1 MQNKGA
7 IRVLAIALA
16 LVCLYQ
22 LSFTWFSSRVEKRAR
37 EYAAHA
43 VTGITDA
50 VEREREFKQKEN
62 YFLDSVSGETVYNFF
77 WLRKYSYADCK
88 EREINLGL
96 DLKGGMNV
104 MLEVSVYDVL
114 RALSNYNADP
124 SFVEALNRAKAMAPS
139 EDFVSRFG
147 RAYSEVAPN
156 GKLATIFS
164 TVELR
169 DKIPFN
175 ASNEQVLSVLREEAE
190 GAISNS
196 EIVVRNRIDR
206 FGVAQPIVQRLERSG
221 RILVELP
228 GVKDPERVRKLL
240 QGTASLEFWET
251 FDNSEVYG
259 ALFAVNNRLAEL
271 RQLENSEENV
281 TPAAEIQ
288 AQESVPAQL
297 NEAAPD
303 TLQNNT
309 QEVQATATDSL
320 KAQDSTSADI
330 LSQLKEGEG
339 QNADSAAMQ
348 AIDRAEYAKKNPLF
362 ALLTPSVTQQGE
374 LYKGPV
380 VGLAHYRDTGAIN
393 QMLYDPRVRSLLPR
407 DLRLL
412 WTVKAAPWDKS
423 ESIFQLVAIKV
434 ASRDGLPK
442 LDGSA
447 VAGARS
453 EFGQT
458 RGESEVLM
466 WMNPEGAKVWARM
479 TADNIG
485 KSIAIVLDNY
495 VYSFPTVNNE
505 IKGGRSSIT
514 GGFTIKEAKDLVN
527 VLQSGKLPA
536 PAHIIQEEIVGPSLG
551 QKAIDSGVTSFLL
564 SLLIILLFMVLYYS
578 QRAGLIADF
587 ALLCNLFFIMGVL
600 ASFQATLTLPGIAGI
615 VLTLG
620 MAVDAN
626 VLIFERIKEERLK
639 GKGLTT
645 AVDDGFKNALSA
657 IIDGNVTTLLTGII
671 LGVFGSGPIRGF
683 ATTLVI
689 GILTSMFTAI
699 FITRLL
705 ILSFLKHKWKL
716 TFALPWTKNI
726 LQNVHFD
733 FIKARRVSYV
743 ISGVLILAV
752 FISLGVRGFD
762 EGIDFV
768 GGRTYEVQFK
778 QPVSTEE
785 VARNLESVLQE
796 RPQVKV
802 FGESNQ
808 VKITTK
814 YKIQEDDPNIDA
826 EVDSLVY
833 VGLKPMLAENVTKE
847 EFLSDYK
854 LSSTKVGPTIAL
866 DIRREAVVAVILAL
880 IAIFLYIMI
889 RFKNWRY
896 SAGAVLG
903 LAHDTLLVIGV
914 YTLLWGIVP
923 FTLEIDQAFIAA
935 VLTIIG
941 YSINDTVV
949 VFDRVREYVGLFPN
963 RKLSETF
970 NYAINSTL
978 SRTMATSFSTLIVL
992 IPMVIFGGD
1001 SIRGFVFS
1009 LTIGVIVGTYSSV
1022 FIASPLAYDLG
1033 KRRRERMQREAAL
1046 KAARK

>member
-7 IRVLAIALA
+7 IRILAIALA

-22 LSFTWFSSRVEKRAR
+22 LSFTWFTSRVEKHAR
-37 EYAAHA
+37 EYAAA
-43 VTGITDA
+43 RVANITDA
-50 VEREREFKQKEN
+50 VERERSFKQKEH
-62 YFLDSVSGETVYNFF
+62 YFLDSVSGQTVYNFF

-114 RALSNYNADP
+114 RALSNYSAEP
-124 SFVEALNRAKAMAPS
+124 AFVEALNRAKAMPPS
-139 EDFVSRFG
+139 IDFVTRFG
-147 RAYSEVAPN
+147 QAYAEVAPN
-156 GKLATIFS
+156 GKLASIFS

-175 ASNEQVLSVLREEAE
+175 ATNEQVLTVLREEAE

-240 QGTASLEFWET
+240 QGTASLQFWET
-251 FDNSEVYG
+251 YENREVYG
-259 ALFAVNNRLAEL
+259 ALLAVNNRLAEL
-271 RQLENSEENV
+271 KDMN
-281 TPAAEIQ
+281 TPSQAEGTIQ
-288 AQESVPAQL
+288 PQASQPAQL
-297 NEAAPD
+297 NEAAE
-303 TLQNNT
+303 TTT
-309 QEVQATATDSL
+309 QSKDSL
-320 KAQDSTSADI
+320 AANSAPVQDSTNKDLLA
-330 LSQLKEGEG
+330 QLEENKKTT
-339 QNADSAAMQ
+339 DSASAQ
-348 AIDRAEYAKKNPLF
+348 TFDRAEFAKRNPLF
-362 ALLTPSVTQQGE
+362 ALLTPSMTQEGE
-374 LYKGPV
+374 LFNGPV

-393 QMLYDPRVRSLLPR
+393 QMLLDPRVHSLLPR

-412 WTVKAAPWDKS
+412 WTVKPVSWEKS
-423 ESIFQLVAIKV
+423 GNIFQLVAIKV
-434 ASRDGLPK
+434 TGRDGLPK
-442 LDGSA
+442 LDGGA
-447 VAGARS
+447 IAGARS
-453 EFGQT
+453 EFGNQ
-458 RGESEVLM
+458 RGESEVVM

-479 TADNIG
+479 TADNIN
-485 KSIAIVLDNY
+485 KSIAIVLDDY
-495 VYSFPTVNNE
+495 VYSFPTVNTE

-551 QKAIDSGVTSFLL
+551 QKAIDSGVSSFLL
-564 SLLIILLFMVLYYS
+564 SLLVILLFMIFYYS
-578 QRAGLIADF
+578 HRAGIIADF

-639 GKGLTT
+639 GKGLST

-671 LGVFGSGPIRGF
+671 LGVFGSGPVRGF

-705 ILSFLKHKWKL
+705 ILTFLKHKWTL
-716 TFALPWTKNI
+716 TFAVPWTRNF
-726 LQNVHFD
+726 LQNTNVN
-733 FIKARRVSYV
+733 FIGKRKIAYV
-743 ISGVLILAV
+743 ISGVLAV
-752 FISLGVRGFD
+752 VVCISLVVRGFD
-762 EGIDFV
+762 AGIDFV
-768 GGRTYEVQFK
+768 GGRTYEIQFK
-778 QPVSTEE
+778 KPVSTEE
-785 VARNLESVLQE
+785 VAAKLETVLNE

-802 FGESNQ
+802 FGESSQ

-814 YKIQEDDPNIDA
+814 YKIQDDDPAIDA

-833 VGLKPMLAENVTKE
+833 VGLKPMLEAGVSQH
-847 EFLSDYK
+847 EFLEDYK

-903 LAHDTLLVIGV
+903 LAHDTLMVIGV

-949 VFDRVREYVGLFPN
+949 IFDRIREYVGLYPH
-963 RKLSETF
+963 RKLDETF
-970 NYAINSTL
+970 NNAINSTL
-978 SRTMATSFSTLIVL
+978 SRTFATSFSTLIVL
-992 IPMVIFGGD
+992 IPMVLFGGD

-1009 LTIGVIVGTYSSV
+1009 LSIGVIVGTYSSM
-1022 FIASPLAYDLG
+1022 FISSPLAYDFG
-1033 KRRRERMQREAAL
+1033 KRRRERMQEEAEKRL
-1046 KAARK
+1046 KK